1 MSGSNSWLY
10 EQNCNIW
17 KEIDVTSGIYM
28 YDIYYCLIL
37 LILPNICSFNMELSV
52 NYCDDSFL
60 TLQNLEREQDDGNQG
75 KKYTSLPDSL
85 KAFFLCEHYK
95 IIQLYTTVGSFILRV
110 LK

>member
-28 YDIYYCLIL
+28 YDIYYCVIL
-37 LILPNICSFNMELSV
+37 LISPNIFSLNNGIVCKLMPWFIPL
-52 NYCDDSFL
+52 
-60 TLQNLEREQDDGNQG
+60 LQNLEREQDDGNQG

-85 KAFFLCEHYK
+85 KAFF
-95 IIQLYTTVGSFILRV
+95 
-110 LK
+110 